1 MSELQRRSLYQP
13 QSVSQGFNPS
23 KAADITPSLRAN
35 QQRMLQEMDAFAK
48 AEMDDLKVQ
57 QEQEKMKL
65 LAETKEAEQL
75 MGFSST
81 LFDAVVGIR
90 KQQIKN
96 KEAEIR
102 TLYFEDQEKIAE
114 GKLLARSVDQQMSAI
129 HDGDLKAADKSV
141 EISAPYETTERLRN
155 LNGWDQYYYRV
166 LAAKSAGE
174 NYAAWMDEQ
183 RNSRT
188 DTITVGGVEIAIND
202 PKDSVEDAAVRAY
215 LKKEYNALPEVAAVG
230 LPLLAEHASDAWR
243 KHDVKSA
250 AAFQKNYAIDKSIE
264 HRAEAF
270 NLYSTTFKSNDK
282 AFPQLF
288 QTLRQ
293 TVDKDGK
300 RLGNAGAWK
309 VIRKYFKDQEDR
321 GIDIFD
327 ELEAA
332 KATPIPG
339 DKKGRTYGDL
349 YAKTQWNSLEDEL
362 GDERRTNFRNSQTD
376 AKQKLHEYQQT
387 VIDKLNA
394 QEEPVTT
401 AQLDDA
407 IKGYDDLAARLNV
420 YGEKPSALEN
430 YRGSATIEAVQL
442 KEKQQRYEFLQER
455 GMLDPSV
462 ILREPLEIQ
471 QRFLSV
477 AQQQANER
485 KIVSGPG
492 DKAIKG
498 YIAGKAEVSVMPD
511 GSMKGITALVVA
523 DAQAIVNKRARE
535 IFAINPDAGFQAA
548 WDNAFVEWREGFDAS
563 VQSGTGKYAVVN
575 GVWKEFLP
583 KVQTVSNSLQ
593 RTDERIETI
602 SGLFEAIGT
611 SALSSPGLFGDEQ
624 FFKQLEVGYGKPG
637 WVMPPTIAWGAR
649 TLNVSPFQIINE
661 QRKALGMT
669 ELPEYRNL
677 IFNDNHPPEYRRF
690 INDLVEGKATEN
702 QVFRYTE
709 TPAPVRQSLAQ
720 AIPENRIGRITRAFI
735 GQESGGDQYA
745 VNSLTEASGLGQL
758 MKANIGPWTKQYLG
772 REMSYSEFMNNK
784 AAQITLLNRRF
795 AEQYAK
801 HSAPGRSE
809 EEVVRRM
816 AAVHYGGDGA
826 VEHWNNPRYHDRNG
840 PYNPGYEPNMAEY
853 TASVWARISGQK

>member
-1 MSELQRRSLYQP
+1 MSELQRRSFYQP

-35 QQRMLQEMDAFAK
+35 QQRMLQELDAFAK
-48 AEMDDLKVQ
+48 AEMEDLKVQ

-65 LAETKEAEQL
+65 LAESKEAEQL
-75 MGFSST
+75 MDFSST
-81 LFDAVVGIR
+81 LFDAVIGIR
-90 KQQIKN
+90 KQQIKD

-102 TLYFEDQEKIAE
+102 TLFFEDQDKVNEA
-114 GKLLARSVDQQMSAI
+114 KLLARTVDNEFTKIAGQN
-129 HDGDLKAADKSV
+129 GDAADKSV
-141 EISAPYETTERLRN
+141 AAGSPYEITERLRN

-166 LAAKSAGE
+166 LAAKSSGE

-183 RNSRT
+183 RNTRT

-202 PKDSVEDAAVRAY
+202 PKDSTEDAAVRAA
-215 LKKEYNALPEVAAVG
+215 LRKEYQALPENLAIGV
-230 LPLLAEHASDAWR
+230 PLLAEHAYDEWR

-270 NLYSTTFKSNDK
+270 NLYSATHKTNPK

-293 TVDKDGK
+293 TVDKDGN

-349 YAKTQWNSLEDEL
+349 YAKTQWNSLEEEI
-362 GDERRTNFRNSQTD
+362 GTERRANFRNAQTD

-430 YRGSATIEAVQL
+430 FRGSATIEAVQL
-442 KEKQQRYEFLQER
+442 KEKETRYEFLQER

-471 QRFLSV
+471 QRFLSA

-485 KIVSGPG
+485 KEVSGPG

-498 YIAGKAEVSVMPD
+498 YIAGKGEVNVMPD

-535 IFAINPDAGFQAA
+535 IYSLNPDAGFQAA
-548 WDNAFVEWREGFDAS
+548 WDNAFVEWKEGFDAS
-563 VQSGTGKYAVVN
+563 VESGTGKYAVVD

-583 KVQTVSNSLQ
+583 NVNTVSNSLR

-602 SGLFEAIGT
+602 SATIEALGI
-611 SALSSPGLFGDEQ
+611 SALSSPGLFGDEE
-624 FFKQLEVGYGKPG
+624 FFKQLEAGYGKPG
-637 WVMPPTIAWGAR
+637 WTMPPVIAWGAR
-649 TLNVSPFQIINE
+649 TFNLSPFQIINE
-661 QRKALGMT
+661 GRKALGMT

-702 QVFRYTE
+702 QVFRYTN

-720 AIPENRIGRITRAFI
+720 TIPENKIGRITRAFI
-735 GQESGGDQYA
+735 GQESGGDQFA
-745 VNSLTEASGLGQL
+745 VNKDTAASGLGQL
-758 MKANIGPWTKQYLG
+758 LISNIGPWTKQYLG
-772 REMSYSEFMNNK
+772 REMTRSEFMNNK

-853 TASVWARISGQK
+853 TASVWARVSGQK